1 MTDSSF
7 EPVNGVDA
15 AWLRLDRP
23 TNNMVITAMA
33 VVEPIKFSKFKELV
47 RTRFLSFSRFLKA
60 PRCHSGVYLWESS
73 PHFSLDYH
81 VRRVALPEPADK
93 KTLQEFIGEQMSTPL
108 DPTKPMWQFVLVEN
122 YQGQHVA
129 VMRVHHSYA
138 DGLSLAAVFGSISDQ
153 TPNIDPFPGAQEAE
167 KDSQQ
172 AKQALS
178 FGIESL
184 ARAVE
189 KCTRLSYRLTEEGRH
204 MLQDADYAMDTLRS
218 GLNGAAELARLAAL
232 PSDNAV
238 SLRRSLGVMKTCSW
252 SDAIPLSDFKHIA
265 QSFGCTIN
273 DVLLACVS
281 GGLRTLL
288 VDREENIDELQVHAT
303 LPVNLRPLETRAGR
317 VQLHELGNQFGT
329 VFVPL
334 AAQIG
339 NPVERLYKVKHDMVS
354 LKESMQPTLS
364 HALLTAIGLVPQ
376 SVQDSLL
383 ELFSNKT
390 SLVLSNVPAA
400 RRTRYLAGSEVKE
413 LMFWVPQAGDIGLGL
428 SLLSYNGGVQ
438 IGINVDRELIEDP
451 EELTD
456 AITASFD
463 EYLSLAGMAASTNP
477 KYRKRRS

>member
-1 MTDSSF
+1 MSDTSF

-47 RTRFLSFSRFLKA
+47 RTRFLTFSRFLKV
-60 PRCHSGVYLWESS
+60 PRSHSGVYLWE
-73 PHFSLDYH
+73 PAQHFSLDYH

-153 TPNIDPFPGAQEAE
+153 TPNIDPFPGQESV
-167 KDSQQ
+167 KGTQQ
-172 AKQALS
+172 ARQALS

-189 KCTRLSYRLTEEGRH
+189 KCTRLSYRLTEEGRQ
-204 MLQDADYAMDTLRS
+204 MLQNSEYAMDTIRS
-218 GLNGAAELARLAAL
+218 GLNGAAELAKLAAL
-232 PSDNAV
+232 PSDNAR
-238 SLRRSLGVMKTCSW
+238 SLRRSLGVMKSCSW
-252 SDAIPLSDFKHIA
+252 SEAIPLTDFKQVA

-281 GGLRTLL
+281 GGLRQLL
-288 VDREENIDELQVHAT
+288 VEREDDVDELRVHAT

-339 NPVERLYKVKHDMVS
+339 NPVERLYKVKHDMMA

-364 HALLTAIGLVPQ
+364 HTLLAAIGLVPQ
-376 SVQDSLL
+376 GVQESLL

-390 SLVLSNVPAA
+390 SMVLSNVPAA
-400 RRTRYLAGSEVKE
+400 RRARYLAGSQVKE

-438 IGINVDRELIEDP
+438 IGINVDRELIDEPED
-451 EELTD
+451 LIN
-456 AITASFD
+456 AIVASFE
-463 EYLSLAGMAASTNP
+463 EYKSLTSMAASTNP